1 MPTSFYQSFSFMKKQ
16 SKLCQLFEYNRT
28 NQEDALSVLGREQ
41 IQNACQEMML
51 KDINPSVV
59 KYSIAAKS
67 IDTANIVADEMLVS
81 TDCTSTHVNAM
92 LNLHG
97 YDKT

>member
-1 MPTSFYQSFSFMKKQ
+1 MKNI

-28 NQEDALSVLGREQ
+28 NREDALSVLGREQ
-41 IQNACQEMML
+41 IQNACQEMIL

-81 TDCTSTHVNAM
+81 AVCVTTHI
-92 LNLHG
+92 
-97 YDKT
+97 